1 MYIDWFFGLHIGL
14 GLCACSDL
22 EGQQRALDPLKQELQ
37 TEINNPIQLILEVGG
52 RSQAH
57 MPIYQL
63 PQGVPLVVFK
73 ESLTVLFRLI
83 SNSRTH
89 VTLFSPLSTVT
100 TVMYTWLLLVLRN
113 VLSKVGEQ
121 ICY

>member
-73 ESLTVLFRLI
+73 ESLTVLLRLI